1 MEQKFVSK
9 QFLNNSSM
17 SGVEVLK
24 ILNPGVHATLQD
36 GGRVGFREYAI
47 PMSGCLDSYSQ
58 KLANYLV
65 GNPTQSPVI
74 EIIGKFNCE
83 IQCETEIGVCGLG
96 VKTLINGEPVEA
108 DKTLFCSAKDVLE
121 VRGKLAYL
129 AVKGDISGQMHFG
142 SISTYS
148 LAGLG
153 GLEGRLLSKGDVLIA
168 SRKSERVIRKI
179 PVELLPKQSELI
191 RVIKGPEF
199 EGDESA
205 FEKLSWS
212 VTSSS
217 NRMGLRLNGNSW
229 KGETKEMNSVP
240 VFPGTIQLPSDGKPI
255 VLLND
260 AQTTGGYPRIA
271 QVIKAD
277 MSRVGRLIAGGQIR
291 FKFVSIAEARHI
303 FYKQEAFINHA
314 LKQI

>member
-1 MEQKFVSK
+1 
-9 QFLNNSSM
+9 M

-65 GNPTQSPVI
+65 GNPAQSPVI
-74 EIIGKFNCE
+74 EIIGQFKCE
-83 IQCETEIGVCGLG
+83 ILNEIEMGVCGLG
-96 VKTLINGEPVEA
+96 AKILINGEPAEA
-108 DKTLFCSAKDVLE
+108 DKTLFCSAKDLVE
-121 VRGKLAYL
+121 VRGKLAYM
-129 AVKGDISGQMHFG
+129 AVNGGFTGQMHFG
-142 SISTYS
+142 SISTYP
-148 LAGLG
+148 LARLG
-153 GLEGRLLSKGDVLIA
+153 GLDGRLLAKGEVLIA
-168 SRKSERVIRKI
+168 MRKSESVIRKI
-179 PVELLPKQSELI
+179 PIELLPKQPEII

-217 NRMGLRLNGNSW
+217 NRMGLRLSGNTW
-229 KGETKEMNSVP
+229 NTKRKEMNSVP
-240 VFPGTIQLPSDGKPI
+240 VFPGTIQLPSDGRPI
-255 VLLND
+255 LLLSD

-271 QVIKAD
+271 QVVKAD
-277 MSRVGRLIAGGQIR
+277 MSRAGRLIAGGQIR
-291 FKFVSIAEARHI
+291 FKFVTIDEAQHI
-303 FYKQEAFINHA
+303 FHKQESFINHA
-314 LKQI
+314 L